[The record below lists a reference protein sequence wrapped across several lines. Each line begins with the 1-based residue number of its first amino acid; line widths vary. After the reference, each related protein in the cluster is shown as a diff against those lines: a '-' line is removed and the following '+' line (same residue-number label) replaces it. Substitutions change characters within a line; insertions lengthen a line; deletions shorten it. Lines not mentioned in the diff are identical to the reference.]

1 MKKYFILLLLI
12 SSSFIGS
19 LFASENKV
27 TVSGYLIDS
36 SSGESLIGANIYVS
50 KLNIGTTTNAY
61 GFYSLSIPVSD
72 SIGIIFSYI
81 GYETQVKKLFIKKNL
96 KLNIALNPK
105 PIAMGEVVV
114 TARKENENVERK
126 QISVIDVPIRMVRQL
141 PAILG
146 ENDILKVLQFL
157 PGIQSGA
164 EGTTGF
170 YVRGGNADQN
180 LVLLDEAVV
189 YNPNHMFGLL
199 STFNSRAINNVSMI
213 KGGFPAQ
220 YGGRLSSI
228 LDISMKEGNNKS
240 YHVNGGIG
248 IITSKLTVEGPII
261 NNKASF
267 IISARRTYLDLLMK
281 AFSPLS
287 KTNYSFY
294 DMNAKVNY
302 KFSGNDRVYLS
313 FFTDQDKAGYVDA
326 NSLNYDFKIRNST
339 GTFRWNHL
347 FGEKLFSNTS
357 LIYNS
362 YLMNLKTI
370 QSNFYSEFYS
380 EIKDL
385 NAKTEFE
392 YFPSPRH
399 TIKIGLNYTHHIF
412 IPTGT
417 SGKVPKAAKASTIN
431 ISRIQKKFASEG
443 SIYLNDEFDITAL
456 LGMNIGLRV
465 PVFQTKNASYYGIE
479 PRTTIKYTLTSQS
492 SVKAAYTVMH
502 QFVHLVPSSTASIP
516 TDIWLPTSDIVKPQ
530 RSRQIALGYFHNF
543 KNNNYE
549 TSVEAYYKTMK
560 NQVAFKEGTHL
571 IEQTNI
577 DKALVFGKGWSYGVE
592 FFLKKRSGRYNGW
605 ISYTLSWTNQ
615 QFDALNF
622 GKPFPFKYDR
632 RHDLSVVGIYNLTK
646 KWSLSTDF
654 VFTTGNAITL
664 PVGRVNVYE
673 GGDLYNGV
681 FDVYTARNNYRLRP
695 YHRFDITATYR
706 HHLNL
711 FHQSLKAELVFS
723 IYNLYNH
730 QNPYFVYMDV
740 DKVTKKPYAKQVSLL
755 PIIPSIS
762 YNFNF

>member
-1 MKKYFILLLLI
+1 MKKLLILLLLVG
-12 SSSFIGS
+12 SSLIGS
-19 LFASENKV
+19 LFASEKKV

-36 SSGESLIGANIYVS
+36 SSGESLIGANIFVRE
-50 KLNIGTTTNAY
+50 LNIGTTTNAY
-61 GFYSLSIPVSD
+61 GFYSLSIPASD
-72 SIGIIFSYI
+72 SISIVFSYI
-81 GYETQVKKLFIKKNL
+81 GYKAQIKKLFIKKNL
-96 KLNIALNPK
+96 KLNIALKSK
-105 PIAMGEVVV
+105 PIAMSEVIV

-126 QISVIDVPIRMVRQL
+126 QISVIDVPIRMVKQL

-146 ENDILKVLQFL
+146 ESDVLKVLQFL

-170 YVRGGNADQN
+170 YVRGGKADQN

-189 YNPNHMFGLL
+189 YNPNHLFGLL
-199 STFNSRAINNVSMI
+199 STFNPRAINNVSII

-240 YHVNGGIG
+240 YHANGGIG
-248 IITSKLTVEGPII
+248 VITSKLTVEGPII
-261 NNKASF
+261 KDKASF

-281 AFSPLS
+281 AISQLS

-302 KFSGNDRVYLS
+302 KFSGNDRIYLS
-313 FFTDQDKAGYVDA
+313 FFADRDKAGYVDA
-326 NSLNYDFKIRNST
+326 NSLNYDFKIGNKT

-357 LIYNS
+357 LIYTS

-385 NAKTEFE
+385 SAKTEFE
-392 YFPSPRH
+392 YFPNPRH
-399 TIKIGLNYTHHIF
+399 TIKMGLNFTHHMF

-417 SGKVPKAAKASTIN
+417 SGKVPKAARASAIN

-443 SIYLNDEFDITAL
+443 SIYLNDKFDITAL
-456 LGMNIGLRV
+456 FGMNIGLRV
-465 PVFQTKNASYYGIE
+465 PVFQTKNAFYYGIE
-479 PRTTIKYTLTSQS
+479 PRATIKYTLTSQS
-492 SVKAAYTVMH
+492 SVKAAYTIMH

-516 TDIWLPTSDIVKPQ
+516 TDIWLPTSSIVKPE
-530 RSRQIALGYFHNF
+530 RSKQIAIGYFHNF
-543 KNNNYE
+543 KDNNYE
-549 TSVEAYYKTMK
+549 SSVEAYYKTMK

-577 DKALVFGKGWSYGVE
+577 DKQLVFGKGWSYGIE
-592 FFLKKRSGRYNGW
+592 FFLKKRRGRYNGW

-632 RHDLSVVGIYNLTK
+632 RHDLSVVGIYNLTPQ
-646 KWSLSTDF
+646 WSLSADF

-695 YHRFDITATYR
+695 YNRLDVTATYR

-711 FHQSLKAELVFS
+711 FHHSFKAEVIFS
-723 IYNLYNH
+723 VYNLYNR
-730 QNPYFVYMDV
+730 QNPYFVYLDV

-755 PIIPSIS
+755 PIIPSVS